1 MNCRKLLFAAKAAT
15 YNSRHMLALALL
27 CISHTALA
35 QSWIDVTDMHIA
47 NPNYDG
53 NNYYFWDGTPLSGY
67 YPWDNA
73 EHYEK
78 TFDTYQYLSGLSP
91 HSRYRVSLDAFYRS
105 GSASSDW
112 DHFTYNPEDY
122 QYARLYASTNAGY
135 YETGIK
141 LCSSGAVS
149 ESFGGA
155 TSSVDGWSKVIPNN
169 MEAAH
174 YWFEAGYYH
183 NTLEFDTDENGDA
196 YIGIRK
202 DEFMWED
209 WVCIDTWKLEKF
221 GSLVAPQR
229 VTLSAASL
237 SLTLSEEKYLSAD
250 VQPSNTTYRNVTW
263 TSSDE
268 SIATVDATGKVTA
281 VGYGTCQITATTYDG
296 TKSAS
301 CSVTVQKSDVSADV
315 LVINEIMS
323 SNVDM
328 FLDPSFN
335 YGSWIELYNPTDKA
349 VVLGTLYVTD
359 DPDNLKKHKLPLNYG
374 IVPAK
379 GYRTMWFDHYGIWN
393 EGETKQIA
401 FKLDYDG
408 GTIIIS
414 DGNKVLLQ
422 QDYPAAISRTSYART
437 KDGGSEWGIATRPTP
452 GETNAGC
459 TFAAEQIKAPVVD
472 TDGQVFEG
480 SLIIKVTKPAG
491 TTLYY
496 TTDGTVPTKTN
507 GKTSSTGRFSITST
521 TVYRFRLFKDGMIPS
536 NVVTRSY
543 IRKDRDILFPII
555 SIVTDEENIYSDEI
569 GLFQRG
575 PNGRAGNGQDDRCNW
590 NMDWDRPVNFEFINA
605 DGEYALSQ
613 EVDMSMCGGWSRAWT
628 PHSFKLKASKYYMGK
643 NSMDY
648 QFFADKPYLKHKVL
662 QIRNGGNDTG
672 NRIKDAALQEI
683 ARRSGLY
690 VDGQAWQP
698 VHVYINGQFYDNL
711 NMREPNNKD
720 FASANYGINSD
731 YMDQFEMSPD
741 SGYVQMRGTKESFS
755 RLYDLSKNATDKS
768 AYQEICKLL
777 DIDEFLNYMAVE
789 LYLGNWDWPQNNVKG
804 FRDQNDGKF
813 HFVLYDLDG
822 ALSTDSPLDTF
833 FDKKNYSFDGLR
845 GEDAFGNSLWG
856 TGKREEIQL
865 VTIFENLLRNDT
877 FRKKF
882 IDTFCIVAGSV
893 FDPEFSKNIIHEM
906 ATYNEMGGIW
916 SWDTANEI
924 INNLSWRQYGMV
936 NHLRNHN
943 SMNLNSDP
951 MEAAISSN
959 AESAK
964 ILINDIIVP
973 TGKFAGR
980 LFAPAT
986 IKAVAPA
993 GYKFVGW
1000 SGMASAD
1007 ANGTEIFESGSNW
1020 KYYDKGSLDGKRWY
1034 QATYSD
1040 TSWNSGKSPIGYGKS
1055 QNTVTEGYRPTYY
1068 FRKNITLADAP
1079 KADDIFTLD
1088 YTLDDGMILYVNG
1101 TEVARDNM
1109 PAGTVTYDSYASTYA
1124 YDNPNH
1130 GSLTIPAKYFA
1141 KGNNTIAVEVH
1152 NNSDTSSDI
1161 LWDAALYHRTA
1172 NAEAQ
1177 LDIVSTN
1184 DEYALPKSGKVSL
1197 TAVFEPVD
1205 KSILIANGSMPVKIN
1220 EVSASNDIYVN
1231 DHFKK
1236 DDWLELYNTTNEPI
1250 DIAGMYISD
1259 NPASPQ
1265 KFQVPASDNL
1275 NTIIQPHSHLV
1286 LWAGKRDMTG
1296 SHIYTGFKLGNNNG
1310 EQLILTSENGEWSD
1324 TLTYIQHGAKETVGL
1339 FPDGGNKVYRMGHPT
1354 IANANEIN
1362 SNSEYLYTYLYNHKE
1377 DKPQTFTLDLAQ
1389 GWNWISHP
1397 LSRNIAISEVNAN
1410 ATQVLS
1416 QTALATKDA
1425 ALGWTGTLSS
1435 LLSSEGYKINMS
1447 LDTEYTFDGPFL
1459 ADDAVIT
1466 LKKGWN
1472 WISYPHL
1479 ATQPLASALSAFQ
1492 ASEGDIIVGQDGFAT
1507 YENGTWSGSLETLDP
1522 GTGYIYYSS
1531 VPTSITF
1538 TTADK
1543 LTRSRAIFRAQPR
1556 CVWNANST
1564 SHPNVM
1570 GIVASVTVNGMTD
1583 NSATY
1588 SIGAFSD
1595 DGECRG
1601 MGKYIDGKLFITIY
1615 GDGSEHITFKASDAS
1630 GIVYDIKESYT
1641 FASDV
1646 HGNRKSP
1653 VTLTIGSA
1661 TDIATLKTN
1670 PSIGSVSYYSLSGIP
1685 VGTSKHSLAQGIYV
1699 AKYTLKD
1706 GNVITKKII
1715 IK

>member
-35 QSWIDVTDMHIA
+35 QNWIDITDMHIA

-53 NNYYFWDGTPLSGY
+53 NNYSFWDGTPLSGY
-67 YPWDNA
+67 NPWDNA
-73 EHYEK
+73 EHYER
-78 TFDTYQYLSGLSP
+78 TFDTYQYIYDLEPNSK
-91 HSRYRVSLDAFYRS
+91 YRISLDAFYRS

-112 DHFTYNPEDY
+112 NHFRSSNSEDY
-122 QYARLYASTNAGY
+122 QYARLYAITNANY
-135 YETGIK
+135 FDTGIM
-141 LCSSGAVS
+141 LLGNGAVS
-149 ESFGGA
+149 QSLGGE
-155 TSSVDGWSKVIPNN
+155 TSSVDGWSKVVPNN

-183 NTLEFDTDENGDA
+183 NTLEFDTDEYGDA

-202 DEFMWED
+202 DEWVSED
-209 WVCIDTWKLEKF
+209 WVCIDTWKLEHF
-221 GSLVAPQR
+221 GKLVAPQSI
-229 VTLSAASL
+229 TLSSSSL
-237 SLTLSEEKYLSAD
+237 SLTLTEEKYLSAD

-268 SIATVDATGKVTA
+268 SIAIVDATGKVTA

-301 CSVTVQKSDVSADV
+301 CSVTVKNSDASADV

-323 SNVDM
+323 ANVDM

-335 YGSWIELYNPTDKA
+335 YGSWIELYNPTNNA
-349 VVLGTLYVTD
+349 VVLGALYVTD
-359 DPDNLKKHKLPLNYG
+359 DPENLKKHKLPTNYG

-414 DGNKVLLQ
+414 DGTKILVQ
-422 QDYPAAISRTSYART
+422 QDYPEAISRTSYART
-437 KDGGSEWGIATRPTP
+437 KDGGSEWGIATIPTP
-452 GETNAGC
+452 GKTNAGC
-459 TFAAEQIKAPVVD
+459 TFAAEQIEAPVVD

-480 SLIIKVTKPAG
+480 SLTIKVTKPAN

-496 TTDGTVPTKTN
+496 TTDGSVPTKSN
-507 GKTSSTGRFSITST
+507 GNTSSTGRFSITKSA
-521 TVYRFRLFKDGMIPS
+521 VYRFRLFKDGMIPS

-543 IRKDRDILFPII
+543 IKKDRDLLFPII
-555 SIVTDEENIYSDEI
+555 SVVTDQDNIYSNEI

-590 NMDWDRPVNFEFINA
+590 NMDWDRPVNFEYITA
-605 DGEYALSQ
+605 DGDYALSQ

-628 PHSFKLKASKYYMGK
+628 PHSFKLKAAKYYMGK
-643 NSMDY
+643 NSMDC

-698 VHVYINGQFYDNL
+698 VHVYINGKFYDNL

-720 FASANYGINSD
+720 FANANYGIDAD

-741 SGYVQMRGTKESFS
+741 SGYVQMRGTKESFN
-755 RLYDLSKNATDKS
+755 RLYNLSKNATDKS
-768 AYQEICKLL
+768 SYQEICKLL

-813 HFVLYDLDG
+813 HFVLFDLDG
-822 ALSTDSPLDTF
+822 SLSTDTPLDTF
-833 FDKKNYSFDGLR
+833 FGKKNYSFDGLR

-893 FDPEFSKNIIHEM
+893 FDPEFSKNIIREM
-906 ATYNEMGGIW
+906 AAYNEVGGIW
-916 SWDTANEI
+916 SWNTANEI
-924 INNLSWRQYGMV
+924 ISNLSWRQYGMV
-936 NHLRNHN
+936 NHLRNHK
-943 SMNLNSDP
+943 SMNLSSDP
-951 MEAAISSN
+951 VEAAISSN
-959 AESAK
+959 AEGAK
-964 ILINDIIVP
+964 ILINDMIVP

-1000 SGMASAD
+1000 SVSA
-1007 ANGTEIFESGSNW
+1007 AGSSGTALFESGSNW
-1020 KYYDKGSLDGKRWY
+1020 KYYDKGSLDGKGW
-1034 QATYSD
+1034 QKSAYSD
-1040 TSWNSGKSPIGYGKS
+1040 TSWKSGKSPIGYGKN
-1055 QNTVTEGYRPTYY
+1055 QNTVTESYRPTYY
-1068 FRKNITLADAP
+1068 FRKTITLDDAP
-1079 KADDIFTLD
+1079 GSADVFTLD

-1109 PAGTVTYDSYASTYA
+1109 PSGNVTYDSYASTYA
-1124 YDNPNH
+1124 NDNPNH
-1130 GSLTIPAKYFA
+1130 GSLTIPAARFV
-1141 KGNNTIAVEVH
+1141 KGSNTIAVEVH
-1152 NNSDTSSDI
+1152 NNSSSSSDI
-1161 LWDAALYHRTA
+1161 LWDATLYHKSMTDGT
-1172 NAEAQ
+1172 Q
-1177 LDIVSTN
+1177 FDIIDTN
-1184 DEYALPKSGKVSL
+1184 DEYALPKSGKISL
-1197 TAVFEPVD
+1197 TAVFEPV
-1205 KSILIANGSMPVKIN
+1205 SSPTILIANGTMPVKIN
-1220 EVSASNDIYVN
+1220 EVSAANDIYVN

-1236 DDWLELYNTTNEPI
+1236 DDWFELYNTTDEPI

-1259 NPASPQ
+1259 NPANPQ

-1286 LWAGKRDMTG
+1286 LWASKRDMTG
-1296 SHIYTGFKLGNNNG
+1296 SHIYTGFKLGNNDG
-1310 EQLILTSENGEWSD
+1310 EQIILTSENGEWSD
-1324 TLTYIQHGAKETVGL
+1324 TLTYIEHGAKETVGL

-1354 IANANEIN
+1354 VGNANEIN
-1362 SNSEYLYTYLYNHKE
+1362 SNSEYLYTYVYNKE

-1397 LSRNIAISEVNAN
+1397 LTRSIDISEVNAN
-1410 ATQVLS
+1410 ATQILS
-1416 QTALATKDA
+1416 QTASATKDA
-1425 ALGWTGTLSS
+1425 TLGWTGTLAS

-1447 LDTEYTFDGPFL
+1447 LDTECTFNGQFL
-1459 ADDAVIT
+1459 ADDAAIT

-1472 WISYPHL
+1472 WISYPRL
-1479 ATQPLASALSAFQ
+1479 GTQPLSSALSAFQ
-1492 ASEGDIIVGQDGFAT
+1492 ASEGDIIVGQEGFAT
-1507 YENGTWSGSLETLDP
+1507 YENGAWSGSLETLDS
-1522 GTGYIYYSS
+1522 GSGYIYYSS
-1531 VPTSITF
+1531 VPSAITF
-1538 TTADK
+1538 APADK
-1543 LTRSRAIFRAQPR
+1543 HAHPRAAFRAQPR
-1556 CVWNANST
+1556 RVWNANST
-1564 SHPNVM
+1564 SHPDVM
-1570 GIVASVTVNGMTD
+1570 GIVASITVNGVPD

-1601 MGKYIDGKLFITIY
+1601 VGKYIDGKLFLTVY
-1615 GDGSEHITFKASDAS
+1615 GEGSEHITFKASDAS

-1646 HGNRKSP
+1646 HGSRKSP
-1653 VTLTIGSA
+1653 VTLTIGAA

-1670 PSIGSVSYYSLSGIP
+1670 PSVEHAAYYTLNGISA
-1685 VGTSKHSLAQGIYV
+1685 GTSKQSLAQGIYI
-1699 AKYTLKD
+1699 AKYTLLD